1 MDKASKHGNRLLT
14 AISEDSLTSKTSTYG
29 CPVCRK
35 AHILDLDRLQVR
47 VSRSHRES
55 LVKLEP
61 FPSGLAN
68 DRLLLCICLGGI

>member
-1 MDKASKHGNRLLT
+1 MTAHKQVSLFFDAETHVHDGCEGQDMEKASKHGNRLLT

-47 VSRSHRES
+47 VNKS
-55 LVKLEP
+55 K
-61 FPSGLAN
+61 
-68 DRLLLCICLGGI
+68 